1 MARKAD
7 LKVEFQ
13 DFYTKILRKHPY
25 EKSCMIKPILTF
37 FCGVTFLVTN
47 LNAAYL
53 DKETADRIKKNTDS
67 IIAKDLTNKQLIFAK
82 DEQKINQPASLTKIM
97 TATLAIESGRMNE
110 VVTITREM
118 IQVEPTKAGLRV
130 GEKFYLRDLVKAA
143 MVMSANDAAMS
154 IGVYLGDGDV
164 DKFVGMMNRKAKAIG
179 MRNTNFTNPCGFDI
193 GDHHSTAQDLLTLSE
208 YAIKNSTF
216 NDMAKLKR
224 HDFQALN
231 TKRAYAAYTH
241 NKLLNSYKYAVG
253 IKTGFT
259 HKAGP
264 CLIARAKKDDK
275 DILVVMLNSER
286 RWNDIK
292 TIFEDVL
299 PDVTQTRSTVKKSA
313 QAVPSPKSSKKVAT
327 SKKRPQRLA

>member
-1 MARKAD
+1 MTK
-7 LKVEFQ
+7 
-13 DFYTKILRKHPY
+13 KIL
-25 EKSCMIKPILTF
+25 SL
-37 FCGVTFLVTN
+37 FCGACIITSSLS
-47 LNAAYL
+47 AGYL
-53 DKETADRIKKNTDS
+53 DKETADRIKRNTDS
-67 IIAKDLTNKQLIFAK
+67 IIAKDLSSKQLIFAK

-97 TATLAIESGRMNE
+97 TAMLAIESGRMNE

-154 IGVYLGDGDV
+154 IGVFLGDGDV
-164 DKFVGMMNRKAKAIG
+164 DKFVGMMNKKAKSIG
-179 MRNTNFTNPCGFDI
+179 MKNTNFTNPCGFDI
-193 GDHHSTAQDLLTLSE
+193 GNHYSTALDLLNLSE
-208 YAIKNSTF
+208 YAIKNSAF

-224 HDFQALN
+224 HDFKSIN
-231 TKRAYAAYTH
+231 TKRGYAAYTH
-241 NKLLNSYKYAVG
+241 NKLLNNYKYAVG

-259 HKAGP
+259 QKAGP

-275 DILVVMLNSER
+275 DILVVMLNSEH

-299 PDVTQTRSTVKKSA
+299 PDLTEQ
-313 QAVPSPKSSKKVAT
+313 PKSNSIKKAISTKQKQNKKAASTPKKKGHKVA
-327 SKKRPQRLA
+327 

>member
-1 MARKAD
+1 M
-7 LKVEFQ
+7 
-13 DFYTKILRKHPY
+13 THKIL
-25 EKSCMIKPILTF
+25 SLI
-37 FCGVTFLVTN
+37 CGACIISTSLS
-47 LNAAYL
+47 ASYL
-53 DKETADRIKKNTDS
+53 DKETADRIKRNTDS
-67 IIAKDLTNKQLIFAK
+67 IIAKDLNSKQLIFSK

-97 TATLAIESGRMNE
+97 TAMIAIESGRMND

-164 DKFVGMMNRKAKAIG
+164 DKFVGLMNKKAKTIG

-193 GDHHSTAQDLLTLSE
+193 GHHYSTALDLLTLSE
-208 YAIKNSTF
+208 YAIKNNAF

-224 HDFQALN
+224 HDFKALN
-231 TKRAYAAYTH
+231 TKRNYAAYTH
-241 NKLLNSYKYAVG
+241 NKLLNNYKYAVG
-253 IKTGFT
+253 IKTGYT
-259 HKAGP
+259 QKAGP
-264 CLIARAKKDDK
+264 CLIARAKNGNK
-275 DILVVMLNSER
+275 DILVVMLNSEH

-299 PDVTQTRSTVKKSA
+299 PDITDPKENIKRL
-313 QAVPSPKSSKKVAT
+313 PSKASSKKRTA
-327 SKKRPQRLA
+327 SGKKKAQKIA

>member
-1 MARKAD
+1 M
-7 LKVEFQ
+7 
-13 DFYTKILRKHPY
+13 TKHIISL
-25 EKSCMIKPILTF
+25 
-37 FCGVTFLVTN
+37 FCGMTLLASA
-47 LNAAYL
+47 LNANYL
-53 DKETADRIKKNTDS
+53 DKETADRIKKNTDA
-67 IIAKDLTNKQLIFAK
+67 IIAKDLTTKQLIFAK

-97 TATLAIESGRMNE
+97 TATLAIESGRMND

-164 DKFVGMMNRKAKAIG
+164 DKFVAQMNRKAKAIG
-179 MRNTNFTNPCGFDI
+179 MKNTNFTNPCGFDSSNF
-193 GDHHSTAQDLLTLSE
+193 GNHYSTAQDLLVLSE

-216 NDMAKLKR
+216 NEMAKLKR
-224 HDFQALN
+224 HDFQAVN
-231 TKRAYAAYTH
+231 TKRSYAAYTH
-241 NKLLNSYKYAVG
+241 NKLLNNYKYAVG
-253 IKTGFT
+253 IKTGYT
-259 HKAGP
+259 QKAGP

-275 DILVVMLNSER
+275 DVLVVMLNSEH

-299 PDVTQTRSTVKKSA
+299 PDLTDSKPALKKASRSTKSQQKA
-313 QAVPSPKSSKKVAT
+313 ADSSKKAPA
-327 SKKRPQRLA
+327 KKKAQKLV

>member
-1 MARKAD
+1 MK
-7 LKVEFQ
+7 KIHSKKSSMTQ
-13 DFYTKILRKHPY
+13 KIL
-25 EKSCMIKPILTF
+25 SLI
-37 FCGVTFLVTN
+37 CGACIITSSLS
-47 LNAAYL
+47 AAYL
-53 DKETADRIKKNTDS
+53 DKETADRIKRNTDA
-67 IIAKDLTNKQLIFAK
+67 IIAKDLSNKQLIFAK

-97 TATLAIESGRMNE
+97 TAMLAIESGRMND

-154 IGVYLGDGDV
+154 IGVFLGDGDV
-164 DKFVGMMNRKAKAIG
+164 DKFVAMMNRKAKAIG
-179 MRNTNFTNPCGFDI
+179 MKNTNFTNPCGFDSSHF
-193 GDHHSTAQDLLTLSE
+193 GNHYSTALDLLTLSE
-208 YAIKNSTF
+208 YAIKNSAF

-224 HDFQALN
+224 HDFQSLN
-231 TKRAYAAYTH
+231 TKRGYAAYTH
-241 NKLLNSYKYAVG
+241 NKLLNNYKYAVG

-259 HKAGP
+259 QKAGP

-275 DILVVMLNSER
+275 DILVVMLNSEH

-299 PDVTQTRSTVKKSA
+299 PDITETRSSAKKA
-313 QAVPSPKSSKKVAT
+313 AAPSKNSKKTA
-327 SKKRPQRLA
+327 SGKKKAQKIA